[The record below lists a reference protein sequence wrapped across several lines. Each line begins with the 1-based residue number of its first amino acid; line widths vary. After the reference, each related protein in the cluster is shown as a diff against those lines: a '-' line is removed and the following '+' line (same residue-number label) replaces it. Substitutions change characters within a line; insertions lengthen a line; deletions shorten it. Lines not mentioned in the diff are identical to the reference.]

1 MSNRFL
7 YIAWGVMYAIC
18 AGLGFIP
25 NPQGVATG
33 LLVFFSLVFFLP
45 PAILLYRAIKADN
58 KRAISRLRAI
68 SLTWLIVTT
77 CAICVNIMSVAS
89 TLLVGRVVYYILI
102 LVTAPMICGQSW
114 ILSIFLWAL
123 LLTISWKHLKKK

>member
-1 MSNRFL
+1 MRNRFL

-25 NPQGVATG
+25 NPQGAASG
-33 LLVFFSLVFFLP
+33 LMVFFCLVFFLP
-45 PAILLYRAIKADN
+45 PAILLYRAVKAGDM
-58 KRAISRLRAI
+58 KAISRFRTI

-77 CAICVNIMSVAS
+77 CAICVNILSVTS

-123 LLTISWKHLKKK
+123 LLTISWKHLRKK